1 MLQILKI
8 VTFITL
14 TCFIGFYL
22 IYLAV
27 CIRYMKPKHARA
39 RTHKHLK
46 ASVFSENK
54 NLPMVSIIIPTYN
67 EAQVIPRKMENLRSL
82 HYPEDKFEI
91 VFVDGGSTDGT
102 AELIENSAK
111 DSGLSVTIVQQG
123 RRKGFNN
130 AIIEGFTKA
139 TGEIICITGA
149 ETEYDPEA
157 LNIMVEKFSDPKIGA
172 VTGKQ
177 KIKNTEEGYSPKLEV
192 AYRSLYD
199 LLREAESCID
209 SPFDIKG
216 EICAARR
223 SVISHLVE
231 KPELSKKGCIDCCI
245 SFQAKMDGYKTVYE
259 PEAVYYELSPKTIQD
274 SFKQQIRRAATLV
287 ENMMAFKGMIL
298 NKKFGAFGML
308 IMPAHFLMLVI
319 LPFFLLIGSIGIT
332 MIVMLDLSNY
342 LILSLVGITLLAIL
356 LSSKLQAFLKTQIVL
371 AMATLKLLIG
381 IETQRFERLST
392 TRL

>member
-8 VTFITL
+8 VAFASITI
-14 TCFIGFYL
+14 FVGFYL
-22 IYLAV
+22 FYLAV
-27 CIRYMKPKHARA
+27 CIRYIKAKR
-39 RTHKHLK
+39 LK
-46 ASVFSENK
+46 TSAISMGE
-54 NLPMVSIIIPTYN
+54 NLPTVSIIIPTYN
-67 EAQVIPRKMENLRSL
+67 EAQVIPRKMENLQEL
-82 HYPEDKFEI
+82 HYPRDKFEV

-102 AELIENSAK
+102 AELIEDLAK
-111 DSGLSVTIVQQG
+111 DSGLSVAIVQQG
-123 RRKGFNN
+123 RRKGFNK
-130 AIIEGFTKA
+130 AIIEGFAKT

-157 LNIMVEKFSDPKIGA
+157 LSIMVEKFRDPRIGA

-177 KIKNTEEGYSPKLEV
+177 KIKNIDEGYSPKLEV

-223 SVISHLVE
+223 DVMAHLVE
-231 KPELSKKGCIDCCI
+231 KPELSEKGCIDCCI
-245 SFQAKMDGYKTVYE
+245 SFQAKTDGYKTVYE
-259 PEAVYYELSPKTIQD
+259 PRAAYYELSPKSIKD
-274 SFKQQIRRAATLV
+274 SFKQQIRRAATLI

-319 LPFFLLIGSIGIT
+319 LPFLLLIGSIGMVT
-332 MIVMLDLSNY
+332 LVVLDLSNH
-342 LILSLVGITLLAIL
+342 LLLGIVGIIVLATL
-356 LSSKLQAFLKTQIVL
+356 LSSQLQAFLKTQVVL
-371 AMATLKLLIG
+371 IIATLRLLIG
-381 IETQRFERLST
+381 TETQKFKRLST
-392 TRL
+392 TRP